1 MVSWHFQ
8 HLEGYIRRMFL
19 YATGRGF
26 LGDFDYG
33 GSSKTRVDGDMF
45 SFAGQTEVD
54 YNPKSP
60 LSFTTYVHLRR
71 L

>member
-1 MVSWHFQ
+1 
-8 HLEGYIRRMFL
+8 MFL

-33 GSSKTRVDGDMF
+33 GSSKTRVDDDMF